1 MLFYPKPQTRVPGTV
16 RSRVGLDS
24 PKTSSTA
31 PRRTGLAPLP
41 TSEGPGGVAKAP
53 YLRPILV
60 MNLVLCGCRAVLSLP
75 ALVAALKTRRTGVK
89 AAAVPLQP
97 LAEDSQGGGETR
109 GGRGRAQWSWAC
121 SVSHQRQYTLRRSTC
136 TALPWGGDPRV
147 PTRDTGKGGIAGHD

>member
-1 MLFYPKPQTRVPGTV
+1 M
-16 RSRVGLDS
+16 
-24 PKTSSTA
+24 
-31 PRRTGLAPLP
+31 
-41 TSEGPGGVAKAP
+41 AKAP

-136 TALPWGGDPRV
+136 TALPWGGDPEYPRETLV
-147 PTRDTGKGGIAGHD
+147 KGALPDMTSSVWFLERDIKGVFVLGYKERMASFVAT